1 MAASETD
8 YLIIGAGAVGLA
20 FADTLLDED
29 PDCHITFVD
38 KHARPGGHWNDA
50 YPFVAL
56 HQPSAFYG
64 VNSMDFGDDVVDD
77 HGPNKGLFPLA
88 SGTEVSAYFSH
99 LMKRRFLPS
108 GRVSYHPLSEY
119 LGSENGIGR
128 FKSILS
134 GKESAIKI
142 RRKMVDGTFYKTSVP
157 ATHKR
162 KFSVAGDTPL
172 AIPGQLPDLW
182 MRGDDLPSHYV
193 ILGAGKTAMDA
204 GVWLLEAGV
213 DADRISWVRP
223 RDSWLINRTYT
234 QPGPDFFEAVV
245 ENQIAQLNAAAEAA
259 TGDEMFETMGR
270 GGYMLRLDPSVKPEM
285 FHYAT
290 ISEGEVALL
299 RQITR
304 VIRHGRVRAIARG
317 KMVFADC
324 EETVP
329 EDALFIDCT
338 ATAVD
343 FHEYNAQV
351 PLFDG
356 DRITLQAL
364 HVPLVTLSAAV
375 AAFIEANFEG
385 DEAKNAL
392 ARPGPLTDTP
402 NSYALALLAN
412 MMNRGAWSKDPK
424 ISAWLARSRL
434 DPSGPTITQLAK
446 EGSPKLAILGSF
458 QAAIANAMPGLQRL
472 AVAARA
478 EHDARRADVRQKKDI
493 HHPDRIV

>member
-1 MAASETD
+1 MAQLETD

-29 PDCHITFVD
+29 PDCHITIVD
-38 KHARPGGHWNDA
+38 KHAKPGGHWNDA
-50 YPFVAL
+50 YSFVAL

-64 VNSMDFGDDVVDD
+64 VNSMEFGDDVVDD

-99 LMKRRFLPS
+99 LMNRHFLPS

-119 LGSENGIGR
+119 LGDENGVGR

-134 GKESAIKI
+134 GKESTVKI
-142 RRKMVDGTFYKTSVP
+142 RHKLVDGTFYRTSVP
-157 ATHKR
+157 ATHTR
-162 KFSVAGDTPL
+162 KYAVADDTPL
-172 AIPGQLPDLW
+172 IIPGDLPDLW
-182 MRGDDLPSHYV
+182 MRGDDLPGHYV

-213 DADRISWVRP
+213 DPDNITWVRP

-234 QPGPDFFEAVV
+234 QPGPDFFEAVI
-245 ENQIAQLNAAAEAA
+245 ENQIAQLNAAGTAE
-259 TGDEMFETMGR
+259 TGDEMFEILSK
-270 GGYMLRLDPSVKPEM
+270 GGYMLRLDPTVKPEM

-290 ISEGEVALL
+290 ISEGEVDLL
-299 RQITR
+299 RGISK
-304 VIRHGRVRAIARG
+304 VIRHGRVNAVEPG
-317 KMVFADC
+317 KMTFADH

-343 FHEYNAQV
+343 FQEYNAHV

-375 AAFIEANFEG
+375 AAFLEANFE
-385 DEAKNAL
+385 DDKSRNAL

-402 NSYALALLAN
+402 GTYALAFMTN
-412 MMNRGAWSKDPK
+412 MMNRGAWTQNPK
-424 ISAWLARSRL
+424 ISAWLAKSRL
-434 DPSGPTITQLAK
+434 DPMGTTIAKLAK
-446 EGSPKLAILGSF
+446 EGSPKLAALGQF
-458 QAAIANAMPGLQRL
+458 QAAVAKGMPGLQRL
-472 AVAARA
+472 AMAARE
-478 EHDARRADVRQKKDI
+478 EHEAKAR
-493 HHPDRIV
+493 

>member
-1 MAASETD
+1 MSGLETD

-38 KHARPGGHWNDA
+38 KHAKPGGHWNDA
-50 YPFVAL
+50 YSFVAL

-64 VNSMDFGDDVVDD
+64 VNSMEFGDDVVDVS
-77 HGPNKGLFPLA
+77 GPNKGLFPLA
-88 SGTEVSAYFSH
+88 SGAEVSAYFVR
-99 LMKRRFLPS
+99 LMNRRLLPS
-108 GRVSYHPLSEY
+108 GRVSFHPLSEY

-134 GKESAIKI
+134 GKESTVKI
-142 RRKMVDGTFYKTSVP
+142 RRKVVDGTFYKTSVP

-162 KFSVAGDTPL
+162 KFEVAQGTAL
-172 AIPGQLPDLW
+172 AIPGDLPDLW
-182 MRGDDLPSHYV
+182 MRGDDLPGHYV

-213 DADRISWVRP
+213 DAGRITWVRP

-234 QPGPDFFEAVV
+234 QPGQDFFEAVV
-245 ENQIAQLNAAAEAA
+245 ENQIAQMNAAAEAK
-259 TGDEMFETMGR
+259 TGDEMFEILGE

-290 ISEGEVALL
+290 ISEGEVDLL
-299 RQITR
+299 RMITG
-304 VIRHGRVRAIARG
+304 VIRRGRVQAIAPG
-317 KMVFADC
+317 KMVFADG
-324 EETVP
+324 EESVP
-329 EDALFIDCT
+329 GDALFIDCT

-343 FHEYNAQV
+343 FHEYNSHV

-375 AAFIEANFEG
+375 AAFIEVNFQD

-402 NSYALALLAN
+402 NSYALALLTN

-424 ISAWLARSRL
+424 ISSWLAKSRL
-434 DPSGPTITQLAK
+434 DPSGPTITRLAK
-446 EGSPKLAILGSF
+446 EGSRKLAVLGQF
-458 QAAIANAMPGLQRL
+458 QAAIANGMPGLQRL

-478 EHDARRADVRQKKDI
+478 EHEAKRAD
-493 HHPDRIV
+493 

>member
-1 MAASETD
+1 MTEAPETD

-38 KHARPGGHWNDA
+38 KHAKPGGHWNDA
-50 YPFVAL
+50 YSFVAL

-64 VNSMDFGDDVVDD
+64 VNSAEFGDDAVDVS
-77 HGPNKGLFPLA
+77 GPNKGLFPLA
-88 SGTEVSAYFSH
+88 SGAEVSAYFVR
-99 LMKRRFLPS
+99 LMNRRLLPS

-119 LGSENGIGR
+119 LGSEDGVAR

-134 GKESAIKI
+134 GRESAVRI
-142 RRKMVDGTFYKTSVP
+142 RRKLVDATFYRTSVP
-157 ATHKR
+157 ATHTR
-162 KFSVAGDTPL
+162 KFAVAEGTPL

-182 MRGDDLPSHYV
+182 MRGDDLPGHYV

-213 DADRISWVRP
+213 DPDRITWVRP

-245 ENQIAQLNAAAEAA
+245 ESQIAQLNAAAEAA
-259 TGDEMFETMGR
+259 TGDEMFEILGR
-270 GGYMLRLDPSVKPEM
+270 DGYMLRLDPSVKPEM
-285 FHYAT
+285 FHFAT

-304 VIRHGRVRAIARG
+304 VIRHGRVSEIAPG
-317 KMVFADC
+317 KLIFGNV

-329 EDALFIDCT
+329 DDALFIDCT

-343 FHEYNAQV
+343 FHEYNALV
-351 PLFDG
+351 PLFEG

-375 AAFIEANFEG
+375 AAFLEANFED

-402 NSYALALLAN
+402 NTYALALLAN
-412 MMNRGAWSKDPK
+412 IMNRGAWSQNPK
-424 ISAWLARSRL
+424 VSSWLAKSRL
-434 DPSGPTITQLAK
+434 DPTGRTVAALTAA
-446 EGSPKLAILGSF
+446 GSPKLAALAPF
-458 QAAIANAMPGLQRL
+458 KAAIVKGMPGLMRL

-478 EHDARRADVRQKKDI
+478 EHNA
-493 HHPDRIV
+493 

>member
-1 MAASETD
+1 MPGPETD

-29 PDCHITFVD
+29 PNCHITIVD

-50 YPFVAL
+50 YSFVAL

-64 VNSMDFGDDVVDD
+64 VNSMEFGDDTVDD

-88 SGTEVSAYFSH
+88 SGAEVSAYFVRLMSRH
-99 LMKRRFLPS
+99 LLPS

-119 LGSENGIGR
+119 IDCEGGIAR
-128 FKSILS
+128 FRSILS
-134 GKESAIKI
+134 GKESTVKI
-142 RRKMVDGTFYKTSVP
+142 RRKLVDATFYKTSVP
-157 ATHKR
+157 ATHTR
-162 KFSVAGDTPL
+162 KFEVADGTPL

-182 MRGDDLPSHYV
+182 MRGDDLPGHYI

-213 DADRISWVRP
+213 DPDRITWVRP

-234 QPGPDFFEAVV
+234 QPGPDFFQAMV

-259 TGDEMFETMGR
+259 TGDEMFEILGR
-270 GGYMLRLDPSVKPEM
+270 DGYMLRLDPEVKPAM
-285 FHYAT
+285 FHFAT
-290 ISEGEVALL
+290 ISEGEVDLL
-299 RQITR
+299 RRITR
-304 VIRHGRVRAIARG
+304 VVRHGRVTGIAAGR
-317 KMVFADC
+317 MVFASA
-324 EETVP
+324 EISVP

-343 FHEYNAQV
+343 FHAYNSHV
-351 PLFDG
+351 PLFG
-356 DRITLQAL
+356 GERITLQAL

-375 AAFIEANFEG
+375 AAFLEANFDS
-385 DEAKNAL
+385 DEARNAL

-402 NSYALALLAN
+402 NTYALAMLTT
-412 MMNRGAWSKDPK
+412 MMNRGAWAQNPAVS
-424 ISAWLARSRL
+424 SWLAKARL
-434 DPSGPTITQLAK
+434 DPSGPTIAGLARD
-446 EGSPKLAILGSF
+446 GSPKLAALAPF
-458 QAAIANAMPGLQRL
+458 QAAIAKGIPALQRL

-478 EHDARRADVRQKKDI
+478 EHNAA
-493 HHPDRIV
+493 

>member
-1 MAASETD
+1 MAEIETD

-38 KHARPGGHWNDA
+38 KHAKPGGHWNDA
-50 YPFVAL
+50 YSFVAL

-88 SGTEVSAYFSH
+88 SGTEVSAYFTH
-99 LMKRRFLPS
+99 LMNRRFLPS
-108 GRVSYHPLSEY
+108 GRVSYYPLSEY
-119 LGSENGIGR
+119 LGSEGGTGR

-134 GKESAIKI
+134 GKENAVKI
-142 RRKMVDGTFYKTSVP
+142 RCKVVDGTFYKTSVP

-162 KFSVAGDTPL
+162 QYDVAPGTPL
-172 AIPGQLPDLW
+172 AIPGELPDLW

-213 DADRISWVRP
+213 DPDKISWVRP

-245 ENQIAQLNAAAEAA
+245 ENQIAQLNAAATAES
-259 TGDEMFETMGR
+259 GDEMFEILGR
-270 GGYMLRLDPSVKPEM
+270 DGYMLRLDPTVKPEM

-290 ISEGEVALL
+290 ISEGEVDLL

-304 VIRHGRVRAIARG
+304 VIRHGRVQAIAPG

-324 EETVP
+324 EESVP

-343 FHEYNAQV
+343 FHEYNSHV

-375 AAFIEANFEG
+375 AAFIEANFE
-385 DEAKNAL
+385 DDDTRNAL

-402 NSYALALLAN
+402 NTYALAFMTNLI
-412 MMNRGAWSKDPK
+412 NRGAWSQNPK
-424 ISAWLARSRL
+424 ISAWLAKSRL
-434 DPSGPTITQLAK
+434 DPTGPTIAKLAK
-446 EGSPKLAILGSF
+446 EGSPKLAALGPF
-458 QAAIANAMPGLQRL
+458 QAAIAKGMPGLQRL

-478 EHDARRADVRQKKDI
+478 EHEAR
-493 HHPDRIV
+493 

>member
-1 MAASETD
+1 MANMETD
-8 YLIIGAGAVGLA
+8 YLIIGSGAVGLA

-29 PDCHITFVD
+29 PDCHITIID
-38 KHARPGGHWNDA
+38 KHAKPGGHWNDA
-50 YPFVAL
+50 YSFVAL

-64 VNSMDFGDDVVDD
+64 VNSMEFGDDVVDD

-99 LMKRRFLPS
+99 LMNRRFLPS

-119 LGSENGIGR
+119 LGAKDGLGR

-134 GKESAIKI
+134 GKESTVTI
-142 RRKMVDGTFYKTSVP
+142 RRKIVDGTFYKTSVP

-162 KFSVAGDTPL
+162 KYQVADDTPL
-172 AIPGQLPDLW
+172 IIPGELPDLW
-182 MRGDDLPSHYV
+182 MRGDNLPGHYV

-213 DADRISWVRP
+213 EPDRISWVRP

-245 ENQIAQLNAAAEAA
+245 ENQIAQLNAAATAE
-259 TGDEMFETMGR
+259 TGDAMFEKLGEE
-270 GGYMLRLDPSVKPEM
+270 GYMLRLDPAVKPEM

-290 ISEGEVALL
+290 ISEGEVDLL
-299 RQITR
+299 RKITR
-304 VIRHGRVRAIARG
+304 VIRHGRVQAIAPGR
-317 KMVFADC
+317 MVFAAC

-329 EDALFIDCT
+329 DDALFIDCT

-343 FHEYNAQV
+343 FHEYNAHV

-375 AAFIEANFEG
+375 AAFLEANFDD

-402 NSYALALLAN
+402 NTYALAFITN
-412 MMNRGAWSKDPK
+412 MMNRGAWSQNPK
-424 ISAWLARSRL
+424 VSAWLAKSRL
-434 DPSGPTITQLAK
+434 DPTGPTIAKLAK
-446 EGSPKLAILGSF
+446 EGSPKLAALGPF
-458 QAAIANAMPGLQRL
+458 QAAIAKGMPGLQRL
-472 AVAARA
+472 AVAARK
-478 EHDARRADVRQKKDI
+478 EHEAK
-493 HHPDRIV
+493 

>member
-1 MAASETD
+1 MTALETD

-38 KHARPGGHWNDA
+38 KHAKPGGHWNDA
-50 YPFVAL
+50 YSFVAL

-64 VNSMDFGDDVVDD
+64 VNSMEFGDDVVDD

-99 LMKRRFLPS
+99 LMNRRFLPS
-108 GRVSYHPLSEY
+108 GRVGYHPLSEY
-119 LGSENGIGR
+119 LGSENGTGR

-134 GKESAIKI
+134 GKESTVKI
-142 RRKMVDGTFYKTSVP
+142 RGKVVDGTFYKTSVP

-162 KFSVAGDTPL
+162 KFEVADGTQL
-172 AIPGQLPDLW
+172 AIPGELPDLW
-182 MRGDDLPSHYV
+182 MRGDDLPGHYV

-213 DADRISWVRP
+213 DPDNISWVRP

-245 ENQIAQLNAAAEAA
+245 ENQIAQLNAAATAE
-259 TGDEMFETMGR
+259 TGDEMFEMLGR
-270 GGYMLRLDPSVKPEM
+270 DGYMLRLDPSVKPEM

-290 ISEGEVALL
+290 ISEGEVELL
-299 RQITR
+299 RKITR
-304 VIRHGRVRAIARG
+304 VIRHGRVKAIEPG
-317 KMVFADC
+317 KMVFADT

-343 FHEYNAQV
+343 FHEYNSHV

-375 AAFIEANFEG
+375 AAFLEANFE
-385 DEAKNAL
+385 DDAAKNSL

-402 NSYALALLAN
+402 NTYALAFMTN
-412 MMNRGAWSKDPK
+412 MINRGAWSQDPK
-424 ISAWLARSRL
+424 VSAWLAKSRL
-434 DPSGPTITQLAK
+434 DPTGPTIAKLAK
-446 EGSPKLAILGSF
+446 ESSPKLAALAPF
-458 QAAIANAMPGLQRL
+458 QAAVAKGMPGLQRL

-478 EHDARRADVRQKKDI
+478 EHEAK
-493 HHPDRIV
+493 

>member
-1 MAASETD
+1 MSEPETD

-29 PDCHITFVD
+29 PDCRITIVD
-38 KHARPGGHWNDA
+38 KHAKPGGHWNDA
-50 YPFVAL
+50 YSFVAL

-64 VNSMDFGDDVVDD
+64 VNSMEFGDDVVDD

-88 SGTEVSAYFSH
+88 SGSEVSAYFVR
-99 LMKRRFLPS
+99 LMNRRLLPS

-119 LGSENGIGR
+119 LGSQNGIGR

-134 GKESAIKI
+134 GKESTIKI
-142 RRKMVDGTFYKTSVP
+142 RRKLVDGTFYKTSVP
-157 ATHKR
+157 ATHQR
-162 KFSVAGDTPL
+162 KFSVAEGTAL
-172 AIPGQLPDLW
+172 VIPGELPDLW
-182 MRGDDLPSHYV
+182 MRGDDLPGHYV

-204 GVWLLEAGV
+204 GVWLLGAGV
-213 DADRISWVRP
+213 DPGRITWVRP

-234 QPGPDFFEAVV
+234 QPGADFFEAVV

-259 TGDEMFETMGR
+259 TGDEMFETLGR
-270 GGYMLRLDPSVKPEM
+270 DGYMLRLDPDVKPEM
-285 FHYAT
+285 YHFAT
-290 ISEGEVALL
+290 ISEGEVCLL

-304 VIRHGRVRAIARG
+304 VIRRGRVQAIAPG
-317 KMVFADC
+317 KMVFADG
-324 EETVP
+324 EESVP
-329 EDALFIDCT
+329 GDALFIDCT

-343 FHEYNAQV
+343 FHEYNSHR

-375 AAFIEANFEG
+375 AAFLEANFEG

-402 NSYALALLAN
+402 NTYALALVATT
-412 MMNRGAWSKDPK
+412 MNRGAWSQNPK
-424 ISAWLARSRL
+424 VSSWLAKSRL
-434 DPSGPTITQLAK
+434 DPTGSTVAALAK
-446 EGSPKLAILGSF
+446 EGSPKLAVLGPF
-458 QAAIANAMPGLQRL
+458 QAAIARGLPGLQRL

-478 EHDARRADVRQKKDI
+478 EHMVT
-493 HHPDRIV
+493 